1 MVGFGTW
8 WILPP
13 SKSALCSFW
22 KVIFIRWEKNLVNGN
37 WWIYI
42 FLQQI
47 PFADP
52 NQQWRHPTNK
62 YCVYQSL
69 IKPQYSAQQ
78 RSIVVQKLFRTHQW
92 VTVFTAVNT
101 HWSLFDTFTVLLLQ
115 ILSIHN
121 TLVIISSKKNCCD
134 SVFCGLLRGTWETVS
149 RKNKLLLKR
158 ALPVWLVLFS
168 PLPCMCVCVC
178 VCVCVITVE
187 RIEYL
192 WGFSTW
198 VKPRSNDLHFD
209 YQFDRA
215 KLSWAKPRW
224 TFTRVGPQ
232 CTRPTS
238 KAGHCGTNAG
248 VPWRLPS
255 CPQMSLCC

>member
-121 TLVIISSKKNCCD
+121 TLVIISSKKNCWQCVLWITQRNMGNCFSKKQVAVEKSPA
-134 SVFCGLLRGTWETVS
+134 SVTGIVFTFTVY
-149 RKNKLLLKR
+149 
-158 ALPVWLVLFS
+158 V
-168 PLPCMCVCVC
+168 CVCVC
-178 VCVCVITVE
+178 VCVCVSS
-187 RIEYL
+187 R
-192 WGFSTW
+192 
-198 VKPRSNDLHFD
+198 
-209 YQFDRA
+209 
-215 KLSWAKPRW
+215 
-224 TFTRVGPQ
+224 
-232 CTRPTS
+232 
-238 KAGHCGTNAG
+238 
-248 VPWRLPS
+248 
-255 CPQMSLCC
+255 